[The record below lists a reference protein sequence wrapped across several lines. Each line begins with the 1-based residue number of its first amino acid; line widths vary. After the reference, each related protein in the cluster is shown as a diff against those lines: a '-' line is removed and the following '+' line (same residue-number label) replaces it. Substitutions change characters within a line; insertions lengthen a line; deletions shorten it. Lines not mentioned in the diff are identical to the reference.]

1 MGFGYEVKGYDDR
14 KVKAAKNL
22 VDLAGAATFPGAL
35 LVNDLPFRKC
45 SPISHRLLIRLIR
58 ASTTHPRMASMVE
71 LQADCSPWL

>member
-1 MGFGYEVKGYDDR
+1 MGFGYEVKGHDDR

-22 VDLAGAATFPGAL
+22 VDLVGAATFLGAL

-45 SPISHRLLIRLIR
+45 SLVSHILLLGLIRI
-58 ASTTHPRMASMVE
+58 STTHPRMTSMVE